1 MNNYITYGYRLVD
14 GDMRM
19 NPEQSEAVHLIFDA
33 YDGGE
38 SIKRIVG
45 MLKDRKTPTTHG
57 RPSWS
62 PALIRKILRNK
73 DYLGVEPYPRM
84 IEDEQFKRVQKCLKR
99 SRDLWNQRHSS
110 GSIQRTSMYTGRL
123 ICSSCGGV
131 YSIYKQSGKEDRK
144 KVRYWKCR
152 HYDPA
157 TKEPCKMPILTEKQ
171 LDGMFLQALVRMKT
185 DPTLYHEEAKKILT
199 RIIKERQC
207 MESELNGY
215 WNKCNEDDE
224 WMEQLYFQI
233 AAKRYQEIKWAD
245 LTHQI
250 EEYLREVN
258 ASTQAD
264 SIDSLKT
271 IDASVF
277 KIIKRVEVQP
287 DRSLKFE
294 LINRAVVLQ
303 YPEIKTKDKKTKNIR
318 YCVPFG
324 YWLDGQEVPI
334 THEQYSPIVQMVFQ
348 SYAKGMSLTALA
360 NELES
365 QSIPNQKGRPAW
377 SHSCIRNILT
387 NPVYLGDKKFPA
399 LVTREL
405 FTQVQTRLE
414 ENGRKKRES
423 RTKAADGKEG
433 LCAKGGTNRGGHPG
447 NLEPDG

>member
-14 GDMRM
+14 GYMRM

-38 SIKRIVG
+38 SIKKIVG
-45 MLKDRKTPTTHG
+45 MLKDRKAPTTRG
-57 RPSWS
+57 KPSWT

-73 DYLGVEPYPRM
+73 DYLGVESYPRM
-84 IEDEQFKRVQKCLKR
+84 IEDEQFKRVQEHLKR
-99 SRDLWNQRHSS
+99 SQDLWNQRHPS

-131 YSIYKQSGKEDRK
+131 YSIYKQSGKEDRR

-171 LDGMFLQALVRMKT
+171 LDGMFLQALMRMKT
-185 DPTLYHEEAKKILT
+185 EPTLYQEETKKILT
-199 RIIKERQC
+199 RIIKERQS
-207 MESELNGY
+207 MESELNVC
-215 WNKCNEDDE
+215 WNRCNKDDE
-224 WMEQLYFQI
+224 RMEQLYFQI
-233 AAKRYQEIKWAD
+233 AARRYQEIKMTELTRQIEDYLRGLDGSIQVDEAD
-245 LTHQI
+245 LSVAI
-250 EEYLREVN
+250 NV
-258 ASTQAD
+258 
-264 SIDSLKT
+264 SI
-271 IDASVF
+271 F

-294 LINRAVVLQ
+294 LINNAIVLQ
-303 YPEIKTKDKKTKNIR
+303 YSEIKTKDKKSKNIR

-324 YWLDGQEVPI
+324 YWLDGQETPI
-334 THEQYSPIVQMVFQ
+334 IHGQYGLIVQMLFQ
-348 SYAKGMSLTALA
+348 SYTKGMPLTALA

-365 QSIPNQKGRPAW
+365 QSILNQKGRPAW

-387 NPVYLGDKKFPA
+387 NHTYLGNEKFPA

-405 FTQVQTRLE
+405 FAQVQTRLE
-414 ENGRKKRES
+414 ETGRMKRES
-423 RTKAADGKEG
+423 HSRISPGKEG
-433 LCAKGGTNRGGHPG
+433 TYAKGGTNRRGHPG
-447 NLEPDG
+447 HLEPDR

>member
-14 GDMRM
+14 GDMRLDSG
-19 NPEQSEAVHLIFDA
+19 QSEAVHLIFDA
-33 YDGGE
+33 YDGGA
-38 SIKRIVG
+38 SIKKIAG
-45 MLKDRKTPTTHG
+45 MLKDKKVPSTRGK
-57 RPSWS
+57 PSWT

-84 IEDEQFKRVQKCLKR
+84 IEDEQFKRVQEHLKR
-99 SRDLWNQRHSS
+99 SRDIWNQRHPT
-110 GSIQRTSMYTGRL
+110 GSIQGTSMYTGRL

-131 YSIYKQSGKEDRK
+131 YSIYKQSSRCDNRN
-144 KVRYWKCR
+144 VRYWKCR

-171 LDGMFLQALVRMKT
+171 LDGLFLQALVRMKT
-185 DPTLYHEEAKKILT
+185 EPALYHEETKKILT
-199 RIIKERQC
+199 GIIKERQR
-207 MESELNGY
+207 MESELNVC
-215 WNKCNEDDE
+215 WNKCNKDDE
-224 WMEQLYFQI
+224 RMEQLYFQI
-233 AAKRYQEIKWAD
+233 AAKRYQEIKLTD
-245 LTHQI
+245 LTYQI
-250 EEYLREVN
+250 EDYLRGLDG
-258 ASTQAD
+258 SFQAEA
-264 SIDSLKT
+264 IDSS
-271 IDASVF
+271 IF

-287 DRSLKFE
+287 DGSLRFE
-294 LINRAVVLQ
+294 LINNAIVLQ

-334 THEQYSPIVQMVFQ
+334 IHEQYGPIVQMLFQ
-348 SYAKGMSLTALA
+348 SYAEGISLTTLA
-360 NELES
+360 KELVH
-365 QSIPNQKGRPAW
+365 QSIPNQKGKPAW

>member
-14 GDMRM
+14 GYMRM

-38 SIKRIVG
+38 SIKKIVG
-45 MLKDRKTPTTHG
+45 MLKDRKAPTTRG
-57 RPSWS
+57 KPSWT

-84 IEDEQFKRVQKCLKR
+84 IEEEQFDRVQECLKR
-99 SRDLWNQRHSS
+99 SRDLWNQRHPT
-110 GSIQRTSMYTGRL
+110 GSIQGTSMYTGRL

-131 YSIYKQSGKEDRK
+131 YSIYKQSGKEDRRK
-144 KVRYWKCR
+144 IRYWKCR

-157 TKEPCKMPILTEKQ
+157 TKEPCKTPILTEKQ
-171 LDGMFLQALVRMKT
+171 LDGMFLQAFMRMKT
-185 DPTLYHEEAKKILT
+185 EPALYHEETKKLLKGL
-199 RIIKERQC
+199 IKERQC
-207 MESELNGY
+207 METELNVC
-215 WNKCNEDDE
+215 WNRCNEDDE
-224 WMEQLYFQI
+224 RIEQLYFQI
-233 AAKRYQEIKWAD
+233 AARRYREIKMTE
-245 LTHQI
+245 LTRQI

-271 IDASVF
+271 IDASIF

-287 DRSLKFE
+287 DRSLRFE
-294 LINRAVVLQ
+294 LINNAIVLQ
-303 YPEIKTKDKKTKNIR
+303 YPEIKTKDKKSKNIR

-334 THEQYSPIVQMVFQ
+334 THEQYGPIIQMVFQ

-365 QSIPNQKGRPAW
+365 QSIPNQKGKPAW

-399 LVTREL
+399 LVTQEL
-405 FTQVQTRLE
+405 FEQVQTRLE
-414 ENGRKKRES
+414 ETGRMKRES
-423 RTKAADGKEG
+423 RSRISPGKEG
-433 LCAKGGTNRGGHPG
+433 TYAKGGTNRRGHPG
-447 NLEPDG
+447 HLEPDR

>member
-19 NPEQSEAVHLIFDA
+19 NPEQSEAVQLIFDA

-38 SIKRIVG
+38 SIKKIVG
-45 MLKDRKTPTTHG
+45 MLKDRKAPTTRG
-57 RPSWS
+57 KPSWT

-73 DYLGVEPYPRM
+73 DYLGVKPYPRM
-84 IEDEQFKRVQKCLKR
+84 IEDEQFKRVQEHLKR
-99 SRDLWNQRHSS
+99 SRDIWNQRHPT

-131 YSIYKQSGKEDRK
+131 YSIYKQSGKEDRRK
-144 KVRYWKCR
+144 IRYWKCR

-157 TKEPCKMPILTEKQ
+157 TKEPCKTPILTEKQ
-171 LDGMFLQALVRMKT
+171 LDGMFLQAFMRMKT
-185 DPTLYHEEAKKILT
+185 EPALYHEETKKILKGL
-199 RIIKERQC
+199 IKERQR
-207 MESELNGY
+207 METELNVC
-215 WNKCNEDDE
+215 WNRCNEDDE
-224 WMEQLYFQI
+224 RIEQLYFQI
-233 AAKRYQEIKWAD
+233 AARRYREIKMTE
-245 LTHQI
+245 LTRQI

-258 ASTQAD
+258 ASNQAD

-271 IDASVF
+271 IDASIF

-287 DRSLKFE
+287 DRSLRFE
-294 LINRAVVLQ
+294 LINNAIVLQ
-303 YPEIKTKDKKTKNIR
+303 YPEIKTKDKKLKNIR

-334 THEQYSPIVQMVFQ
+334 THEQYGPIIQMVFQ

-360 NELES
+360 NELEN

-387 NPVYLGDKKFPA
+387 NHTYLGNEKFPA

-405 FTQVQTRLE
+405 FAQVQTRLE
-414 ENGRKKRES
+414 ETGRMKRES
-423 RTKAADGKEG
+423 RSGISPGKEG
-433 LCAKGGTNRGGHPG
+433 TYAKGGTNRGGHPG
-447 NLEPDG
+447 YLEPDR

>member
-1 MNNYITYGYRLVD
+1 MNNYITYGYHLVD
-14 GDMRM
+14 GYMRI
-19 NPEQSEAVHLIFDA
+19 NPEQSEAVHLIFDV

-38 SIKRIVG
+38 SIKKIVG
-45 MLKDRKTPTTHG
+45 MLKDRKAPATRG
-57 RPSWS
+57 KPSWS
-62 PALIRKILRNK
+62 PALIRKILSNK

-84 IEDEQFKRVQKCLKR
+84 IEEEQFDRVQECLKR
-99 SRDLWNQRHSS
+99 SRDLWNQSHPT
-110 GSIQRTSMYTGRL
+110 GSIQGTSMYTGRL

-131 YSIYKQSGKEDRK
+131 YAIYKQIGKEDRRK
-144 KVRYWKCR
+144 IRYWKCR

-171 LDGMFLQALVRMKT
+171 LDGMFLQALMRMKT
-185 DPTLYHEEAKKILT
+185 EPALYHEKTKKILT
-199 RIIKERQC
+199 GIIKERQR
-207 MESELNGY
+207 MESELNMY
-215 WNKCNEDDE
+215 WSRCNKDDE
-224 WMEQLYFQI
+224 RMEQLYFQI
-233 AAKRYQEIKWAD
+233 AAKRYQEIRLAD

-258 ASTQAD
+258 VSTRVD
-264 SIDSLKT
+264 TIDSLKT
-271 IDASVF
+271 IDASIF

-294 LINRAVVLQ
+294 LINNAIVLQ
-303 YPEIKTKDKKTKNIR
+303 YPEIKTKDKKSKNLR

-414 ENGRKKRES
+414 ETGRKKRES
-423 RTKAADGKEG
+423 RTKVADGKEG
-433 LCAKGGTNRGGHPG
+433 TYAKGGTNRGGHTG
-447 NLEPDG
+447 NLEPDR